1 MSGAV
6 RGFDAVRTTEPD
18 SLAAY
23 ARLARSVEAHDDRG
37 RLRTV
42 RHEIGYHGVTSN
54 MVSPGMTIT
63 DLTADVPMRLKQ
75 VEARTK
81 PMRRLGTTTDAA
93 GTIAFLAGDQ
103 AGYVNGV
110 NIPVTGGPEGA

>member
-6 RGFDAVRTTEPD
+6 RGSDAVLTTEPD

-42 RHEIGYHGVTSN
+42 HHELGRHGVTSN
-54 MVSPGMTIT
+54 MVLPGMTIT

-75 VEARTK
+75 VEVRKK
-81 PMRRLGTTTDAA
+81 PMCRLGTTTDAA
-93 GTIAFLAGDQ
+93 GAIAFLGGDQ

-110 NIPVTGGPEGA
+110 NIPVTRGPVGA